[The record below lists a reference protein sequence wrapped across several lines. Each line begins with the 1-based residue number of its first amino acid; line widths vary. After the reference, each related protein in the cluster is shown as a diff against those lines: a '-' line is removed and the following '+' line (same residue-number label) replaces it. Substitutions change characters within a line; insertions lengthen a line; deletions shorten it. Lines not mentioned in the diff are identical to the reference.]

1 MATTSNLA
9 ITNSLPRLLHMAN
22 QATLSMLM
30 LSLFAIDTCMLSLL
44 KVISKCLVSKV
55 MLITDNLKLLMLLQL
70 EMGLVQHLDSASGYN
85 YNAAAVGSV
94 PVVPSASLQLYQLL
108 KAAVVLIPYSLTWF
122 GNLV

>member
-30 LSLFAIDTCMLSLL
+30 LSLFAMDTCMLSLL

-70 EMGLVQHLDSASGYN
+70 EMGLVQHLDSTSGYN

-94 PVVPSASLQLYQLL
+94 PAVPSASLQLYQLL